1 MTSDLV
7 RGPCSSLTSLNHRS
21 RAMML
26 LAVALGTLLASVV
39 LAPEPGFGEYR
50 AVQESLSRVH
60 PDMQAMAV

>member
-1 MTSDLV
+1 
-7 RGPCSSLTSLNHRS
+7 
-21 RAMML
+21 MML